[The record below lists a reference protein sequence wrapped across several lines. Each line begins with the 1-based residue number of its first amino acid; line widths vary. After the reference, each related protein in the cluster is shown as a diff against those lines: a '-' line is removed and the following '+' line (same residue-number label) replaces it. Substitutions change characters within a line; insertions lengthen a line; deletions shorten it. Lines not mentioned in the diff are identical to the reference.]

1 MQELLINAIDWIFEN
16 EGSAILTL
24 GLAGAFSPML
34 SIIIVRLLSYPGIR
48 NAVGLAA
55 FTWGKTISITLTRWL
70 PKRGEQLETSL
81 QDFVVF
87 FINKVT
93 EGLDS
98 DDTVVTTK
106 PKENENTE

>member
-1 MQELLINAIDWIFEN
+1 MGQNHIDH
-16 EGSAILTL
+16 A
-24 GLAGAFSPML
+24 P
-34 SIIIVRLLSYPGIR
+34 
-48 NAVGLAA
+48 
-55 FTWGKTISITLTRWL
+55 RWL

-98 DDTVVTTK
+98 DDTAVAIK
-106 PKENENTE
+106 PKENENT

>member
-1 MQELLINAIDWIFEN
+1 MEPDSTLVQIILNLIADN
-16 EGSAILTL
+16 EILSL
-24 GLAGAFSPML
+24 IILGAFLPAIGTIAAKLLML
-34 SIIIVRLLSYPGIR
+34 PVFRNVVGI
-48 NAVGLAA
+48 AA

-98 DDTVVTTK
+98 DDTAVAIK
-106 PKENENTE
+106 PKENEKT